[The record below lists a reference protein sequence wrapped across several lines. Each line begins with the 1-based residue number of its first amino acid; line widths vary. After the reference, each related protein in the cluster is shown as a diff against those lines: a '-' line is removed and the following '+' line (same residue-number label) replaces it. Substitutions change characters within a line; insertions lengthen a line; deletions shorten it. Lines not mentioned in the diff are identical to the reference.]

1 MFVNKKTEVFL
12 YLLVKFRISVINF
25 ILFFLELFFTVLL
38 SYGLLTIQ
46 SIVCKFSKGNKLK
59 VLSYLVKNVS
69 SIIIE

>member
-25 ILFFLELFFTVLL
+25 ILFFLDLFFTVLL